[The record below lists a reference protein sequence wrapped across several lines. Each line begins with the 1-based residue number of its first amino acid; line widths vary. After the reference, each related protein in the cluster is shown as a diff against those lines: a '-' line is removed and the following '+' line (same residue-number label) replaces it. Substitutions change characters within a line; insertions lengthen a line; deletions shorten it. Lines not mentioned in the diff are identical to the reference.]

1 MSRPRTIGVLA
12 LQGAF
17 REHLRLLQSLGAD
30 ARTVRTA
37 DELAQVAALVI
48 PGGEST
54 AISRLAVDL
63 GMQEPIS
70 ERIRGGMPAFGTC
83 AGMILLADRLLDPRS
98 GQQQFGG
105 LDLTVRRN
113 AFGRQVESFETP
125 VSIPAVGEPDYPGV
139 FIRAPWVESTG
150 PAVEV
155 LATLTRPGPAGTPAV
170 RIVAVRQG
178 PVLATAFHPELTRD
192 NRLHRQFLTMIEED

>member
-1 MSRPRTIGVLA
+1 MSRPRRVGVLA

-30 ARTVRTA
+30 GVPVRTP
-37 DELAQVAALVI
+37 DELAGVDALIV

-63 GMQEPIS
+63 GMQEPLR
-70 ERIRGGMPAFGTC
+70 ERIAAGLPTFGTC

-113 AFGRQVESFETP
+113 AFGRQVESFETA
-125 VSIPAVGEPDYPGV
+125 VDVPALGEPDYPGV
-139 FIRAPWVESTG
+139 FIRAPWVESAG
-150 PAVEV
+150 PDIEV
-155 LATLTRPGPAGTPAV
+155 LATLVRPRPDGMPAD

-192 NRLHRQFLTMIEED
+192 DRLHRMFLTMIEED

>member
-1 MSRPRTIGVLA
+1 MNRSPTIGVLA

-17 REHLRLLQSLGAD
+17 REHLRLLASLGVEG
-30 ARTVRTA
+30 RTVRTP
-37 DELAQVAALVI
+37 DELAEVAGLIV

-63 GMQEPIS
+63 GMQEPIRD
-70 ERIRGGMPAFGTC
+70 RIRSGMPTFGTC

-98 GQQQFGG
+98 DQQQLGG

-113 AFGRQVESFETP
+113 AFGRQVESFETSVP
-125 VSIPAVGEPDYPGV
+125 IPTLGDPDYPGV

-150 PAVEV
+150 PQVEV
-155 LATLTRPGPAGTPAV
+155 LATLTRPGPEGAPDV

-178 PVLATAFHPELTRD
+178 PIMATAFHPELTRD
-192 NRLHRQFLTMIEED
+192 NRLHRQFLTIIEED